1 MPLPTDLFL
10 AIRYLRPKRTFLS
23 VISLMSVL
31 GPLLG
36 VAILIIVTS
45 VMAGFDHDIKAGIMS
60 MDAHL
65 TIQPSGQ
72 GYFEDPLPV
81 IARLE
86 AAGAEY
92 GLRATPVLECSA
104 LIQLRDS
111 VYPKYIRGILPERE
125 SFVTSLQRNFEDN
138 SSVLREGQAA
148 IGARLGRALGLRPG
162 DEFLVHS
169 PARLTRSIKW
179 REDGQVDISEPDE
192 VYLPEKCRVLTWY
205 SMGVSDYDDN
215 IIVMHIDQ
223 AADLVGLEWGSA
235 TAIQAAVRDPM
246 AIAGI
251 ARRLRQQFPDLGF
264 TTWQEKNQ
272 LFFNTLQSEKNL
284 MGFLMTF
291 IVLVASFAIAAT
303 LITVAV
309 KKTREIGIMK
319 AVGIS
324 SGTIGRIFLFQGM
337 MIGMLGTALGTG
349 AGLLILHCR
358 DAIARMLSAIMGVE
372 VFPAELYHLTRI
384 PALTT
389 PGDLTRIIVTAMVIC
404 VLASLVPALYAA
416 AFSPAES
423 LRSEE

>member
-1 MPLPTDLFL
+1 MRLPADIFL
-10 AIRYLRPKRTFLS
+10 ALRYLRPKRTFLS
-23 VISLMSVL
+23 VISLMAVL

-65 TIQPSGQ
+65 TVTPLNQ
-72 GYFEDPLPV
+72 GCFEEPGPV
-81 IARLE
+81 MEALE
-86 AAGAEY
+86 AAGREE
-92 GLRATPVLECSA
+92 GLRAAPVLECSA
-104 LIQLRDS
+104 LIQLRDT

-125 SFVTSLQRNFEDN
+125 WRVTSLQQHFERTGYQ
-138 SSVLREGQAA
+138 LREGEAA
-148 IGARLGRALGLRPG
+148 VGRRLAGMLGLRPG

-169 PARLTRSIKW
+169 PAKLTRGIQWKAN
-179 REDGQVDISEPDE
+179 GQVEVGEQDE
-192 VYLPEKCRVLTWY
+192 VYLPEKCRVATSY

-215 IIVMHIDQ
+215 IIVLHIDQ
-223 AADLVGLEWGSA
+223 AADLVGLDWGSA
-235 TAIQAAVRDPM
+235 TSIQAAVDNPM
-246 AIAGI
+246 EIGGVAA
-251 ARRLRQQFPDLGF
+251 RLRRQFPALAF

-272 LFFNTLQSEKNL
+272 LLFNTLQSEKNL
-284 MGFLMTF
+284 MSFLMTF

-324 SGTIGRIFLFQGM
+324 SATIGRVFLFQGM
-337 MIGMLGTALGTG
+337 VIGGIGTALGTA
-349 AGLLILHCR
+349 AGLLVLHYR
-358 DAIARMLSAIMGVE
+358 TAIARLLSAVMGVE
-372 VFPAELYHLTRI
+372 VFPAELYHLTAI

-389 PGDLTRIIVTAMVIC
+389 PGDLLRIVATAVVIC
-404 VLASLVPALYAA
+404 MLASLIPSLYAS